1 MRRKNRG
8 KKPLLDNQT
17 KCIVILSSGEINSID
32 KAIEAEN
39 RQLNRINEF
48 AKNNNLLPMKIIRR
62 GIMGRGIFNRYFMG
76 AVDYIKIGKVQAVVA
91 VNLDTISY
99 GLADAYYKVGL
110 VREAGGRLFTVDEK
124 EPVLYIYNP
133 PKRKDVEKYEN

>member
-1 MRRKNRG
+1 MRRKKRG

-76 AVDYIKIGKVQAVVA
+76 VVDYIKIGKVQAVVA
-91 VNLDTISY
+91 VNLDAISY

-110 VREAGGRLFTVDEK
+110 VREAGGRLFTMDEK